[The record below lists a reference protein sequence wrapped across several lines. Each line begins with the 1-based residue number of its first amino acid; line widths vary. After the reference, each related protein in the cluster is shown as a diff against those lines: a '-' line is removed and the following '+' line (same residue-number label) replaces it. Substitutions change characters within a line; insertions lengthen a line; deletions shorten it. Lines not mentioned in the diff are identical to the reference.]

1 MMLFGF
7 QTLINMAVNI
17 DMMPAKGMTLPFLS
31 YGGSS
36 LTAIALTMG
45 LALGLARR
53 RPEPVPIFR
62 SPPNVA
68 GHEVAPGTSRV
79 L

>member
-1 MMLFGF
+1 MLFGF
-7 QTLINMAVNI
+7 QTLINMAVNV
-17 DMMPAKGMTLPFLS
+17 DMLPAKGMTLPFLS

-53 RPEPVPIFR
+53 RPEPISVYRP
-62 SPPNVA
+62 SPQFA
-68 GHEVAPGTSRV
+68 GEPVSSRGMR